1 MQFFKVSF
9 FTILILSFF
18 VSCGYRPSSYYAKEE
33 LGNNIFVNLE
43 VSLSDPRNSVLIKD
57 IVTKVLVQKIGLN
70 MTNSDTKAD
79 TIMNLRINSI
89 DFSTLQYDADGYNK
103 LYKVVVVISVKYINK
118 VTQKTKS
125 FFVEAEYDFAVD
137 IDANINDTQRYEAI
151 KKASQKAITEILSKV
166 AVLSF
171 K

>member
-1 MQFFKVSF
+1 MQFFKVSL
-9 FTILILSFF
+9 FTILILIFF
-18 VSCGYRPSSYYAKEE
+18 ISCGYRPSSYYAKEE

-57 IVTKVLVQKIGLN
+57 IVTKVLIQKIGSN
-70 MTNSDTKAD
+70 MTNSDSKAD

-89 DFSTLQYDADGYNK
+89 DILTLQYDADGYNK
-103 LYKVVVVISVKYINK
+103 LYKAVVVIGVKYINK
-118 VTQKTKS
+118 VTQKTKD
-125 FFVEAEYDFAVD
+125 FAVEAEYDFAVD
-137 IDANINDTQRYEAI
+137 INANINDNQRYEAI
-151 KKASQKAITEILSKV
+151 KKASEKAITEILSKV